1 MTRVVR
7 HGGEGW
13 GLSDDAGRTLARR
26 RLLQLSG
33 AVAAAVPI
41 SGPWAESA
49 AASDAQVGPR
59 VITVDAGEVTGT
71 FNRAL
76 FSCTGYAQL
85 MIDSSPMALDTY
97 RLLNPVGTQARIEVM
112 MDQASPAPGVFRP
125 DRMLRFVDNTDDAYL
140 AHVES
145 LGMEPVLLCAYNT
158 PWLTRTG
165 RLNEAPTDPQAWADI
180 VAQVVWH
187 VNGEGSD
194 PGYRLR
200 VRYVEVWNEPNL
212 DQFWLGSDEE
222 YAELFRRTADTIHAR
237 FPGVMVGG
245 PVFSP
250 GIEGYYDYG
259 KAFVD
264 AAGEHMD
271 FFVYHSYGDSP
282 DKIVADMR
290 LWEDYI
296 RTHTSKADPVLMV
309 TESESFFAS
318 DALKAQDLL
327 LRQFSLIE
335 NGQRMLG
342 WHQFCLLEYQ
352 EGWYTFGLIYR
363 DGSVF
368 ARNYWPYWIFRDAAG
383 STVRVGPRTGAAMP
397 GEHMVATRDDDRGT
411 VNLVYWRDPA
421 VVTGSQVT
429 RVQMTL
435 PADGRDRVLIVSTV
449 SGTSDR
455 VASARRVSG
464 RASRLNETLR
474 VDPGTAVSLTLL
486 DAREATTPWLGLD
499 ASDRTVPVGSTFTAT
514 ACLVNTTPRRLSGA
528 LRLVN
533 LPAGWQS
540 RIVSGVDRFAD
551 VDTGE
556 AVTATWQVQAT
567 SATQADVAYHVHADL
582 AGTSPTHSIP
592 VRITAVPAAE

>member
-1 MTRVVR
+1 MTRLR
-7 HGGEGW
+7 HGDEGR
-13 GLSDDAGRTLARR
+13 GLSGEVGPTLARR

-33 AVAAAVPI
+33 AVAAAVPL
-41 SGPWAESA
+41 SGLRAETAALSA
-49 AASDAQVGPR
+49 AQGPR

-85 MIDSSPMALDTY
+85 TVDSSPMALDTY
-97 RLLNPVGTQARIEVM
+97 RVLNPAGTQARIEVM

-125 DRMLRFVDNTDDAYL
+125 DRMLRFVDNTNDAYMT
-140 AHVES
+140 HVES

-180 VAQVVWH
+180 VAQVVKH
-187 VNGEGSD
+187 FNGEGS
-194 PGYRLR
+194 GYRPR

-212 DQFWLGSDEE
+212 EQFWLGSDEE

-250 GIEGYYDYG
+250 GIDGYYDYG

-264 AAGEHMD
+264 AAGEYMD

-296 RTHTSKADPVLMV
+296 RTHTGTAEPMLMV

-318 DALKAQDLL
+318 DALKVQDLL
-327 LRQFSLIE
+327 LRQFSLVE

-368 ARNYWPYWIFRDAAG
+368 ARNYWPYWIFRDAVG
-383 STVRVGPRTGAAMP
+383 STVRVGPRTAMP

-421 VVTGSQVT
+421 VATGSQVT

-435 PADGRDRVLIVSTV
+435 PADGRDRILTVSTV
-449 SGTSDR
+449 SGLSGR
-455 VASARRVSG
+455 VVSARRVSG

-474 VDPGTAVSLTLL
+474 LDPGTAVSLTLL

-499 ASDRTVPVGSTFTAT
+499 ASDGTVPLGSTFTAT
-514 ACLVNTTPRRLSGA
+514 ARLVNTTPRRLSGI

-533 LPAGWQS
+533 LPAGWRS
-540 RIVSGVDRFAD
+540 RIVSGTDRFAD

-556 AVTATWQVQAT
+556 AVTATWQIQAT
-567 SATQADVAYHVHADL
+567 SATEAAIAYHVHADL
-582 AGTSPTHSIP
+582 VGTSPTHSIP
-592 VRITAVPAAE
+592 VRIQAVPAAE